1 MREESDSDAHWT
13 PGTAGARLG
22 DCQGDISD
30 TGLGQDGSRLL
41 QIDRG

>member
-30 TGLGQDGSRLL
+30 TGLGQDGRLL
-41 QIDRG
+41 RMDRG

>member
-1 MREESDSDAHWT
+1 MRI
-13 PGTAGARLG
+13 GLLGLVGRLR